1 MVARFLE
8 RLWRDPRPHRKTD
21 LQLAVRLNYN
31 VYKKY
36 LDWMER
42 KGLIVVEETVSI
54 TPKGLETY
62 KTLVAWIKNTV
73 GDEHL

>member
-36 LDWMER
+36 LDWMEQ
-42 KGLIVVEETVSI
+42 KGLIVVGDTVSI

-62 KTLVAWIKNTV
+62 KTLVEWIKNTV
-73 GDEHL
+73 GEEHL